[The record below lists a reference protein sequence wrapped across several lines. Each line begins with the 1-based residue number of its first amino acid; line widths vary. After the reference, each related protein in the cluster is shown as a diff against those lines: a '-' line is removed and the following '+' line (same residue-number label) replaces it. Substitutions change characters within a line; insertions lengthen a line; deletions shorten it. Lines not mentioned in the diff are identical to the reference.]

1 MAVISIK
8 NKTKSGSL
16 LVGNTAYNPPMY
28 DSIATVTVGS
38 GGSGTVTFSSIPST
52 YTHLQVRI
60 TAQSNRATY
69 SLDDIKIKFNA
80 DTGSHGVICLHGEG
94 TTAEGNYITNNIGER
109 ALGTSV
115 VGNFGAYVVDILDY
129 RNTNKYKTYRAL
141 AGTDSNGVV
150 AGYAPMINLVSGL
163 WQSTAAITDL
173 TFTPVTGTLFTQYS
187 SFALYGIKGA

>member
-16 LVGNTAYNPPMY
+16 LVGNTGYVPPSF

-60 TAQSNRATY
+60 NAQSNRATY

-80 DTGSHGVICLHGEG
+80 DTGSHGVHVLHGEG
-94 TTAEGNYITNNIGER
+94 TAAEGNYITNNIGER

-173 TFTPVTGTLFTQYS
+173 IFTPVNGTLFTQYS